1 MTTHGLSDAARD
13 GFAPGLREGRLSERL
28 AVHLAADIVSGRM
41 PPGEQFPATQEII
54 ERFGV
59 SRIVAR
65 EAVQAL
71 EMLGLVYVQHGKRT
85 EVLPASEWAILSQ
98 TVQHALRQ
106 EQRAGD
112 LLTELYEVRLLLEP
126 AAAAW
131 MAGRATA
138 EEGRELKGIA
148 STMSTLAVEGR
159 IPELLSAD
167 RAFHTLIANTS
178 GNRILTAVVRDLREL
193 LDNVWGLSAVGT
205 HNADKVAED
214 HVAIADAIA
223 HGDPHRAQMTMT
235 AHLQWATE
243 ADAGIR
249 VVPLI

>member
-1 MTTHGLSDAARD
+1 MSDAARD
-13 GFAPGLREGRLSERL
+13 GLAPGLREGRLSERL

-41 PPGEQFPATQEII
+41 PPGEQFSSTQEII

-85 EVLPASEWAILSQ
+85 EVLPSSEWAILSQ
-98 TVQHALRQ
+98 TVQQALRQ

-131 MAGRATA
+131 MAGRANA
-138 EEGRELKGIA
+138 EEAQRLERLA
-148 STMSTLAVEGR
+148 STMSTLAEEVR
-159 IPELLSAD
+159 IPELLDAD
-167 RAFHTLIANTS
+167 RAFHTLIANAS

-193 LDNVWGLSAVGT
+193 LDNVWGLSSVGP
-205 HNADKVAED
+205 HNADKVAE
-214 HVAIADAIA
+214 HHLAIAKAIAD
-223 HGDPHRAQMTMT
+223 GDPHRAQMTMT
-235 AHLQWATE
+235 SHLQWATE
-243 ADAGIR
+243 ADTAVR
-249 VVPLI
+249 FL